1 MAKRSEFV
9 ELVLDQIAPLGAV
22 TARAM
27 FGGHGIS
34 CDGLFFAL
42 IAGDTL
48 YLKADDRTRGR
59 FEARGLGP
67 FKPFD
72 DKPVTMSYY
81 PVPAELFDDR
91 DELLD
96 WARAAVGVALRARQH
111 GPRRGRPTAGRGSPP
126 GSRRGG

>member
-1 MAKRSEFV
+1 MGKRRSEFV
-9 ELVLDQIAPLGAV
+9 DLVLDQLGPLGAV

-27 FGGHGIS
+27 FGGYGVY
-34 CDGLFFAL
+34 CDGLVFAL
-42 IAGDTL
+42 IAGDAL
-48 YLKADDRTRGR
+48 YLKADAETRGR

-81 PVPAELFDDR
+81 PVPAELFDDQ

-96 WARAAVGVALRARQH
+96 WAREAVGAALRAK
-111 GPRRGRPTAGRGSPP
+111 GRKKR
-126 GSRRGG
+126 SR